1 MHSGIGAGDLVTLDV
16 GRLRRLITA
25 HGPVA
30 RVLIV
35 EARGSVPRG
44 AGTSMVVWE
53 DGFDG
58 TIGGGALEWRALA
71 VARDVLRS
79 GEPEVL
85 RIPLG
90 PDLGQCCGGAVT
102 LVLECLDHVP
112 LAPWVRRVKG
122 TEEAPDMVGF
132 AFRDGWVQEEEMR
145 AARDVWIWGTGH
157 VGASLAEVLRPM
169 PDLAVTVIDDAQTRF
184 PDLSDGIT
192 QLLAAD
198 MPHAMTHAP
207 PHAEHII
214 LTYSHEIDLALC
226 HAALTRGFRFC
237 GLIGSHTKWIRF
249 QSRLTALG
257 HEKQAIE
264 RITCP
269 IGDPSL
275 GKHPQAIAVGVA
287 ASLLSRQ
294 LSSGTT
300 GETTA

>member
-1 MHSGIGAGDLVTLDV
+1 MTLDL

-30 RVLIV
+30 RVLVV

-44 AGTSMVVWE
+44 AGTSMVVW
-53 DGFDG
+53 DGGFDG

-79 GEPEVL
+79 GEQVVL

-102 LVLECLDHVP
+102 LVLERLDELP
-112 LAPWVRRVKG
+112 PAPWVRRVKG
-122 TEEAPDMVGF
+122 TAEAPEMTGF
-132 AFRDGWVQEEEMR
+132 AFRDGWVREEEMR
-145 AARDVWIWGTGH
+145 AARDVWIWGAGH

-169 PDLAVTVIDDAQTRF
+169 PDLAVTAIDDAQTRF

-214 LTYSHEIDLALC
+214 ATYSHEIDLALC

-237 GLIGSHTKWIRF
+237 GLIGSKTKWRRF
-249 QSRLTALG
+249 QSRLMALG

-264 RITCP
+264 RIICP

-300 GETTA
+300 RETTA